1 MCSSTYIVLFLAFVG
16 VDNLETMPMQ
26 TLEIEEAM
34 TSFQNEP
41 EPAIPTEE
49 SPPPE
54 ILREKT
60 LRLDDFAQ
68 VLLVAFDCVL
78 WFSKICIM
86 CMSMEPVEILLHSNW
101 HHHTIGIATAG

>member
-1 MCSSTYIVLFLAFVG
+1 LFLAFVG

-68 VLLVAFDCVL
+68 VLYWLHLIACCGFQKNALCACL
-78 WFSKICIM
+78 WN
-86 CMSMEPVEILLHSNW
+86 LLKCYFIQ
-101 HHHTIGIATAG
+101 IGIIIL

>member
-1 MCSSTYIVLFLAFVG
+1 MYMWNRKHYLFMDLTCFLFFVG

-34 TSFQNEP
+34 TSFQSEP
-41 EPAIPTEE
+41 EPAVPT
-49 SPPPE
+49 SPPPQ

-68 VLLVAFDCVL
+68 VLLLGFGCML
-78 WFSKICIM
+78 WFQRYAIC
-86 CMSMEPVEILLHSNW
+86 LW
-101 HHHTIGIATAG
+101 

>member
-1 MCSSTYIVLFLAFVG
+1 MCTCGIENIICSSILLVSCFFVG

-34 TSFQNEP
+34 TSFQSEP
-41 EPAIPTEE
+41 EPAVPT
-49 SPPPE
+49 SPPPQ

-68 VLLVAFDCVL
+68 VLLLGFGCML
-78 WFSKICIM
+78 WFQRYAIC
-86 CMSMEPVEILLHSNW
+86 LW
-101 HHHTIGIATAG
+101 

>member
-1 MCSSTYIVLFLAFVG
+1 LFLAFVG

-68 VLLVAFDCVL
+68 VLYWLHLIACCGFQKFALCACL
-78 WFSKICIM
+78 WN
-86 CMSMEPVEILLHSNW
+86 LLKCYFIQ
-101 HHHTIGIATAG
+101 IGIIIL